1 MRNAL
6 LSLAAVALLATGI
19 PSAVAQGMGP
29 QGMGRGPVA
38 AACSTEIN
46 TYCAK
51 LSHGGGQVRACLQSH
66 RHELSSGCQKALD
79 NTGYGRRWQ

>member
-6 LSLAAVALLATGI
+6 ISLATVALLATGI
-19 PSAVAQGMGP
+19 PSAVAQGMG
-29 QGMGRGPVA
+29 RGPVA
-38 AACSTEIN
+38 NACATEIN
-46 TYCAK
+46 THCAK

-66 RHELSSGCQKALD
+66 RRELSPECQKALD

>member
-6 LSLAAVALLATGI
+6 ISLATAALLAAGI
-19 PSAVAQGMGP
+19 SSAVA

-38 AACSTEIN
+38 GACATEIN
-46 TYCAK
+46 THCAK

-66 RHELSSGCQKALD
+66 RRELSPECQKALD